1 MQHTRK
7 MKNPYKLE
15 TEPRCKNLKGTACSC
30 NLEIDG
36 RIILS

>member
-1 MQHTRK
+1 
-7 MKNPYKLE
+7 MKNPYKPE
-15 TEPRCKNLKGTACSC
+15 VEPRRKNQKGTKCSS